1 MTTKKGISL
10 ALLVAGVVALWLV
23 PRMGASDSLLN
34 LLILMFIYTMLA
46 TSWNILGGYTGQVNL
61 GHAAFFGLG
70 TLATRMLYT
79 AGHPLPL
86 ALLAAGVVP
95 AAFSMLIGVPAF
107 RLRLRGDYFTI
118 GTLALSQILYITIGN
133 VLPKITYLPI
143 ADIQNY
149 QLGPRYSIIL
159 ALALF
164 TVGVSY
170 ALVKSRLGLGMV
182 AVRENE
188 DAAESLGVNAFTHK
202 LLALAVSAFL
212 GGLAGGAYAYYQT
225 SYYFNYTFSPPWS
238 LEPVNMAFIGG
249 VGTIHGPIIGAVFF
263 VLLKEWLVM
272 KVGEYHLI
280 IFGTLFLLVVLFL
293 PGGLVEAWE
302 RIRRAFT
309 RRPAGKV
316 ALVPSAEGSGLPANS
331 LTSEGEE
338 VPMG

>member
-1 MTTKKGISL
+1 MTAKKGISL
-10 ALLVAGVVALWLV
+10 ALLAVGVVVLLLI
-23 PRMGASDSLLN
+23 PRLGVSDSLLN

-46 TSWNILGGYTGQVNL
+46 TSWNILGGYTGQINL

-70 TLATRMLYT
+70 TLAARMLYT
-79 AGHPLPL
+79 AGRPLPL
-86 ALLAAGVVP
+86 ALLVAGIVP
-95 AAFSMLIGVPAF
+95 AVFSMLIGVPAF

-118 GTLALSQILYITIGN
+118 GTLALSQILYITVGN
-133 VLPKITYLPI
+133 VLPKITYLPM

-149 QLGPRYSIIL
+149 QILPRYYIIL
-159 ALALF
+159 ALTLF
-164 TVGVSY
+164 TIGAAY
-170 ALVKSRLGLGMV
+170 ALVKSRLGLGLV

-188 DAAESLGVNAFTHK
+188 DAAESLGVNAFAHK

-212 GGLAGGAYAYYQT
+212 GGLAGGAYAYYQA

-263 VLLKEWLVM
+263 VLLKEWLVL

-280 IFGTLFLLVVLFL
+280 IFGVLFILVVLFL

-302 RIRRAFT
+302 RIRRVIVRRT
-309 RRPAGKV
+309 RAKVTVSPAC
-316 ALVPSAEGSGLPANS
+316 ARDNGLPGN
-331 LTSEGEE
+331 
-338 VPMG
+338 

>member
-1 MTTKKGISL
+1 MTAKKGISL
-10 ALLVAGVVALWLV
+10 ALLVAGVAALWLV
-23 PRMGASDSLLN
+23 PRMGVSDSLLN

-46 TSWNILGGYTGQVNL
+46 SSWNILGGYTGQVNL
-61 GHAAFFGLG
+61 GHGAFFGLG
-70 TLATRMLYT
+70 TLAARMLYT
-79 AGHPLPL
+79 GGHPLFL
-86 ALLAAGVVP
+86 ALLAACVVP
-95 AAFSMLIGVPAF
+95 VAFSMLIGIPAF

-118 GTLALSQILYITIGN
+118 GTLALSQILYITVGN

-143 ADIQNY
+143 TEIQNY
-149 QLGPRYSIIL
+149 QLGPRYYIIL

-164 TVGVSY
+164 TIGVTC

-182 AVRENE
+182 AVRESE

-212 GGLAGGAYAYYQT
+212 GGLTGGAYAYYQT

-238 LEPVNMAFIGG
+238 LEPVTMTFIGG

-272 KVGEYHLI
+272 RVGEYHLI
-280 IFGTLFLLVVLFL
+280 IFGVLFLLVVLFL

-302 RIRRAFT
+302 RMRRVFT
-309 RRPAGKV
+309 RRPTEKV
-316 ALVPSAEGSGLPANS
+316 ALSPSVEGTDLPANL
-331 LTSEGEE
+331 LTSEGKE
-338 VPMG
+338 VPMV